1 RRAAWQEAHDKA
13 YRMTPRR
20 RRMLMVGGMMCG
32 VTAATVLAVQ
42 AIRENATYFF
52 NPTQVVAGEAPS
64 DRVFRIGGLVV
75 DGSIRQA
82 APGCLT
88 THFQLTDCDGVVPV
102 VYDKILPD
110 LFGDGQGSVARG
122 ELDEH
127 GTFVAEEVLTKHD
140 ESYMSPELAAAV
152 AEGEERAG
160 GK

>member
-1 RRAAWQEAHDKA
+1 
-13 YRMTPRR
+13 
-20 RRMLMVGGMMCG
+20 MLMIGGVICG
-32 VTAATVLAVQ
+32 VTAAAALAVL

-52 NPTQVVAGEAPS
+52 NPTQVVAGEAPT

-82 APGCLT
+82 APGSLT
-88 THFQLTDCDGVVPV
+88 VHFELTDCDGVVPV

-110 LFGDGQGSVARG
+110 LFRDGQGIVVRG
-122 ELDEH
+122 QLDES

-140 ESYMSPELAAAV
+140 ENYMSPELAAAV

-160 GK
+160 GKCGATRMAGARKE